1 MSIGF
6 GLIGA
11 SNIASSQMIGAIR
24 AQDGCEVVSVL
35 SSNAERAESYAKARN
50 IPHATDS
57 LQELLSNPKVDA
69 VYIST
74 TNELH
79 HAQVLAAASAG
90 KHVLCEKPLAM
101 SIDDAKEM
109 IDACK
114 NASVI
119 MATNHHLRNAVA
131 HRTLRQLI
139 EDGAIGKPIAARVFH
154 AVYLPEHLQ
163 GWRLTEKG
171 AGGGVVLDIT
181 VHDIDT
187 LRFILQANPVEVISM
202 SQYSGMTKSD
212 LEDGTMS
219 IFQFDNNVQAQ
230 VHDAFT
236 VKHAGNGL
244 EVHGTEGSLIARN
257 VMQQAPGGEIILRNA
272 VGERLIEMQHENLY
286 EVGTRRFVEAVRGD
300 GEPAA
305 TGEDGLYSLAAA
317 LACLESEETG
327 NRVKIVLD
335 SVSFC

>member
-24 AQDGCEVVSVL
+24 QQGGCDVVSVL
-35 SSNAERAESYAKARN
+35 SSDLSRAKAYAETN
-50 IPHATDS
+50 AIPHATDS
-57 LQELLSNPKVDA
+57 LQALLDNPDVDA
-69 VYIST
+69 VYVST

-79 HAQVLAAASAG
+79 HSQVLAAAKAS

-101 SIDDAKEM
+101 SLDDAKEM
-109 IDACK
+109 IQACK
-114 NASVI
+114 DADVV

-139 EDGAIGKPIAARVFH
+139 EEGVIGKPLAARVFH

-163 GWRLTEKG
+163 GWRLTKKG
-171 AGGGVVLDIT
+171 AGGGVVMDIT

-202 SQYSGMTKSD
+202 SQYSGMANPE

-219 IFQFDNNVQAQ
+219 IFKFDNNVQAQ

-236 VKHAGNGL
+236 IKHAGNGL

-257 VMQQAPGGEIILRNA
+257 VMQQMPGGEIILRNA
-272 VGERLIEMQHENLY
+272 NEERAIEMQHENLY
-286 EVGTRRFVEAVRGD
+286 DVGTRKFVEAIRGE

-305 TGEDGLYSLAAA
+305 TGGDGLYSLAAA

-327 NRVKIVLD
+327 RRVKIRV
-335 SVSFC
+335 